1 MQVTRI
7 QNNMFNNRLSFER
20 RLRKDEESDYQKTME
35 AGFKAAGSEQRIAI
49 THGSVFPAV
58 GRDSF
63 IGSPYGEGAKAYIK
77 FLKLNGFNGNQLGPN
92 GALYDNEISPYN
104 ASALNENPLF
114 IDLAPLTSPAYGK
127 ILSEETYKKITET
140 IKPTDKNYTFSDQ
153 IEAKLAYY
161 LGLSESYKNFK
172 INLSKGQPQAI
183 KLNSEFEDF
192 KEAKGRQTE
201 EEGMYRLLATLNRNE
216 DFTKW
221 KNVSDQTLME
231 DIRKGDKNAK
241 KRYETLLKKYKTP
254 IEQYQFEQ
262 FLVTKQIHENKK
274 FREDIGFKY
283 FSDFLIGCSKM
294 DVWRYKEAFL
304 EGYAIGAFERDPNTP
319 HQTWQIPVLNPR
331 KLFKG
336 ENGLNI
342 GGELLKEKLEHALEN
357 CENMR
362 IDHALGLIDP
372 FVYEEASVKKDKD
385 GNQIKSEVHGDF
397 MSNIR
402 DENGNKLDHYY
413 DYPRILRRLVL
424 PVLAKHD
431 LDKNDPVWENICC
444 EPDLFKQI
452 YYNEEQ
458 LPRLIQ
464 LEYTK
469 DEFAG
474 NHHWYLV
481 GSHDSRPAM
490 NMLKADGGWR
500 RTNPAWD
507 AMYLAG
513 YLNQAPARLEENI
526 EFCRTIAGEVDGIEK
541 TGKELEKADRELVN
555 AKFAELFT
563 KQKIQVSFADIL
575 GINDK
580 NIVYNV
586 GGSNNNVNWRERI
599 SPDFVDKYY
608 KNLSSD
614 NPTALNIPEV
624 LKIAVQARIDMNVVG
639 YANAIPKEDPNKEN
653 LVNQKRESLYNEFQ
667 PLLDKLEHYANVLKE
682 KED

>member
-1 MQVTRI
+1 MQITRI
-7 QNNMFNNRLSFER
+7 QNNTFTNRLSFKR
-20 RLRKDEESDYQKTME
+20 RLRKDEEYDYQKTME
-35 AGFKAAGSEQRIAI
+35 EGFKAAGSEQRIAI

-63 IGSPYGEGAKAYIK
+63 IGSPYGDGARAYIK

-92 GALYDNEISPYN
+92 GVLYDNEISPYN

-127 ILSEETYKKITET
+127 ILSEATYKKITEA

-153 IEAKLAYY
+153 IEAKLTYY

-172 INLSKGQPQAI
+172 INLSNGQPQAI
-183 KLNSEFEDF
+183 KLNSEFENF
-192 KEAKGRQTE
+192 KDAKGRQTE
-201 EEGMYRLLATLNRNE
+201 EEGMYRLLSTLNRNE

-231 DIRKGDKNAK
+231 DIRKGDPNAK
-241 KRYETLLKKYKTP
+241 KRYATLLKKYKNP

-262 FLVTKQIHENKK
+262 FLVSKQIHENKK
-274 FREDIGFKY
+274 FRENLGFKY

-342 GGELLKEKLEHALEN
+342 GGEFLKEKLEHALEN

-431 LDKNDPVWENICC
+431 LDKNAPVWENICC

-490 NMLKADGGWR
+490 NMLKTDGGWR

-513 YLNQAPARLEENI
+513 YLNQDPARLEENI
-526 EFCRTIAGEVDGIEK
+526 KFCRAIAREVDGIEK

-575 GINDK
+575 GITDK

-586 GGSNNNVNWRERI
+586 GGSSNNVNWRERI

-639 YANAIPKEDPNKEN
+639 YANSIPKEDPNKEN
-653 LVNQKRESLYNEFQ
+653 LINQKRQSLYNEFQ
-667 PLLDKLEHYANVLKE
+667 PLLDKLEHYTNVLKE

>member
-1 MQVTRI
+1 
-7 QNNMFNNRLSFER
+7 
-20 RLRKDEESDYQKTME
+20 
-35 AGFKAAGSEQRIAI
+35 
-49 THGSVFPAV
+49 
-58 GRDSF
+58 
-63 IGSPYGEGAKAYIK
+63 
-77 FLKLNGFNGNQLGPN
+77 
-92 GALYDNEISPYN
+92 
-104 ASALNENPLF
+104 
-114 IDLAPLTSPAYGK
+114 
-127 ILSEETYKKITET
+127 
-140 IKPTDKNYTFSDQ
+140 
-153 IEAKLAYY
+153 
-161 LGLSESYKNFK
+161 
-172 INLSKGQPQAI
+172 
-183 KLNSEFEDF
+183 
-192 KEAKGRQTE
+192 
-201 EEGMYRLLATLNRNE
+201 
-216 DFTKW
+216 
-221 KNVSDQTLME
+221 
-231 DIRKGDKNAK
+231 
-241 KRYETLLKKYKTP
+241 
-254 IEQYQFEQ
+254 
-262 FLVTKQIHENKK
+262 
-274 FREDIGFKY
+274 
-283 FSDFLIGCSKM
+283 M

-342 GGELLKEKLEHALEN
+342 GGEFLKEKLEHALEN

-490 NMLKADGGWR
+490 NMLKTDGGWR

-513 YLNQAPARLEENI
+513 YLNQDPARLEENI
-526 EFCRTIAGEVDGIEK
+526 KFCRSIAGEVDGIDK

-575 GINDK
+575 GITDK

-586 GGSNNNVNWRERI
+586 GGSSNNVNWRERI

-639 YANAIPKEDPNKEN
+639 YTNSIPKEDPNKEN

>member
-304 EGYAIGAFERDPNTP
+304 EGYAIGAFESDPNTP

-331 KLFKG
+331 KLFQG

-342 GGELLKEKLEHALEN
+342 GGEFLKEKLEHALEN

-372 FVYEEASVKKDKD
+372 FVYEESSVKKDAD

-397 MSNIR
+397 MSKIK

-424 PVLAKHD
+424 PVLAEHD

-513 YLNQAPARLEENI
+513 YLNQDPARLEENI

-639 YANAIPKEDPNKEN
+639 YANSLPKEDPNKEN

>member
-20 RLRKDEESDYQKTME
+20 RLRKEEESDYQKTME

-49 THGSVFPAV
+49 THGSVFPAA

-92 GALYDNEISPYN
+92 GVLYDNEISPYN

-127 ILSEETYKKITET
+127 ILSEATYKKITEA

-183 KLNSEFEDF
+183 KLNSEFENF
-192 KEAKGRQTE
+192 KDAKGRQTE
-201 EEGMYRLLATLNRNE
+201 EEGMYRLLSTLNRSE

-231 DIRKGDKNAK
+231 DIRKGDKNAQ
-241 KRYETLLKKYKTP
+241 KRYETLLKKYKNP

-262 FLVTKQIHENKK
+262 FLVSKQIHENKK
-274 FREDIGFKY
+274 FRENLGFKY

-342 GGELLKEKLEHALEN
+342 GGEFLKEKLEHALEN

-490 NMLKADGGWR
+490 NMLKTDGGWR

-513 YLNQAPARLEENI
+513 YLNQDPARLEENI
-526 EFCRTIAGEVDGIEK
+526 KFCRSIAGEVDGIDK

-575 GINDK
+575 GITDK

-586 GGSNNNVNWRERI
+586 GGSSNNVNWRERI

-639 YANAIPKEDPNKEN
+639 YTNSIPKEDPNKEN